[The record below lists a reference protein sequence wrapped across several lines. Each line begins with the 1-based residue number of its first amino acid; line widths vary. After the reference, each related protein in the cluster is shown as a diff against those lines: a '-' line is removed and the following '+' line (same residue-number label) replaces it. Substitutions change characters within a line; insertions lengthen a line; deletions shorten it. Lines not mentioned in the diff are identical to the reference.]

1 MRHLIVAFSE
11 QDVAQKIKAL
21 LTSHGQAVRGI
32 CSAGHQVLQMAAGS
46 EAGGVVICP
55 IRFPDMTAQEIM
67 SLLPES
73 FDMLVLVTPRQQG
86 QISGPGIYTLTQ
98 PFNSTMLLDSV
109 RQLMETRQL
118 RAASSVVLDR
128 IHRPSHLPAG
138 VEERG
143 KPETAAMHGRTTEEQ
158 KVIEQAKY
166 LLMNRRKMTEAEA
179 HHYLQRKSMESGIRL
194 VELARQIIQPA

>member
-1 MRHLIVAFSE
+1 VRHLIIAFSE
-11 QDVAQKIKAL
+11 QDIAQKIKAL
-21 LTSHGQAVRGI
+21 LISRGQAVRGV
-32 CSAGHQVLQMAAGS
+32 CNAGHQVLQMAAGC
-46 EAGGVVICP
+46 EGGGVVICP

-86 QISGPGIYTLTQ
+86 QISGSGIYTLTQ
-98 PFNSTMLLDSV
+98 PFNSTLLLDSA

-128 IHRPSHLPAG
+128 IHRPSSLAAEQDEP
-138 VEERG
+138 G
-143 KPETAAMHGRTTEEQ
+143 KRETAALHGRSTEEQ
-158 KVIEQAKY
+158 KIIEQAKY
-166 LLMNRRKMTEAEA
+166 LLMNRRKISEAEA

-194 VELARQIIQPA
+194 VELARQIILPA